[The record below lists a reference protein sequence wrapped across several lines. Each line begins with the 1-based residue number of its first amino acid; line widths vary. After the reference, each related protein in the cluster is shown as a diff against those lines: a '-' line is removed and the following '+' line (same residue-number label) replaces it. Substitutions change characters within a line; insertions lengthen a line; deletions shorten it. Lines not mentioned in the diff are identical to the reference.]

1 LGRSRTLAVVALAVG
16 TAVGGCGPEAG
27 NRPSPGEPGA
37 AFEQTFGPTYPDR
50 PGPGR
55 AARIER
61 AALAPDGSSL
71 TIAFAGGGS
80 SYVASNPC
88 SSDYAPW
95 VAPNGDEL
103 DAEVFEVRHA
113 DQATLGPNMAC
124 AGVGHLWTFT
134 LLLAQPF
141 HGTTVNDVGGGGT
154 LLVGA
159 LPDTA
164 HVVVM
169 PPGWRLQAAFQ
180 LDAGPPP
187 TWVEIDAV
195 AAVDPRPGE
204 GPGQLVLYQSFGLS
218 PEWTDNRAEKS
229 RERGGVP
236 QPVTFRGAPATVWVD
251 DASGELLLA
260 WDAGGRSYGLI
271 GNAEDMTVAQLVT
284 YAESV
289 AIPAG
294 PTPSG

>member
-1 LGRSRTLAVVALAVG
+1 VLATAA
-16 TAVGGCGPEAG
+16 AVGGCGPNSG
-27 NRPSPGEPGA
+27 DLPSPGAPGA
-37 AFEQTFGPTYPDR
+37 AFEQTFGPQYPER
-50 PGPGR
+50 PGPGDPT
-55 AARIER
+55 RIVR
-61 AALAPDGSSL
+61 AALSPDGLSL
-71 TIAFAGGGS
+71 TIGFVGGGS
-80 SYVASNPC
+80 SYLASNPC
-88 SSDYAPW
+88 STDYAPW

-103 DAEVFEVRHA
+103 DVEVFEVHHA

-124 AGVGHLWTFT
+124 AAVGHLWTFT

-141 HGTTVNDVGGGGT
+141 HGTTVNDVGRGGT

-164 HVVVM
+164 HVVVS
-169 PPGWRLQAAFQ
+169 PPGWKLQAAFQ

-187 TWVEIDAV
+187 TWVEIYAATAV
-195 AAVDPRPGE
+195 NPQPGE
-204 GPGQLVLYQSFGLS
+204 GPGQLVLYQSFGSS

-236 QPVTFRGAPATVWVD
+236 QPVTFHGAPATVWVD

-289 AIPAG
+289 AVPGAA
-294 PTPSG
+294 TERPSP